1 MSVRISLKGL
11 LGEIAHIPKHIRF
24 AVSSLA
30 CGMMMFVAV
39 TAPFEYIYITLPAL
53 VITSYAFVWFAI
65 YERIDRVEWIMLFV
79 LPVLW
84 TLEWYVF
91 FYMVPVRWLTRLI
104 FSLIFVIVYYI
115 LVSVE
120 NIYNVGVEKNI
131 QLQKAAITV
140 STIFLVG
147 LCYLAFQMISSF
159 EMYWVLSSVLVALVS
174 WVLAIKHFWTVE
186 PDIKFDLWQL
196 QMAHFVSVF
205 MLMTSAGIGFVPFA
219 AQTTRPVV
227 LAGIFYLLTNVISDV
242 RDPVIFRQKRR
253 EYIVVMIAL
262 LLIIIFTVKS

>member
-1 MSVRISLKGL
+1 MSIKIKPKSLVEDIGY
-11 LGEIAHIPKHIRF
+11 IPKHIRF
-24 AVSSLA
+24 AISSMA
-30 CGMMMFVAV
+30 CGVFMFLAV
-39 TAPFEYIYITLPAL
+39 TTPFQYIYISLPAL
-53 VITSYAFVWFAI
+53 VIISYIFVWFAI

-91 FYMVPVRWLTRLI
+91 FYMVPVRWLTRLL
-104 FSLIFVIVYYI
+104 FSLIFVIVYYV

-159 EMYWVLSSVLVALVS
+159 EMYWILASVFIGLIS
-174 WVLAIKHFWTVE
+174 WVLAMKHFWTVD
-186 PDIKFDLWQL
+186 PRIKFDVWQL
-196 QMAHFVSVF
+196 RMTHFVAIF
-205 MLMTSAGIGFVPFA
+205 MFLTSAGMNFIPFT
-219 AQTTRPVV
+219 AQTTRPVI
-227 LAGIFYLLTNVISDV
+227 LAGVFYLMTNVISDV
-242 RDPVIFRQKRR
+242 RDLVIFKQKSR
-253 EYIVVMIAL
+253 EYLIVMVAL
-262 LLIIIFTVKS
+262 LLIVIFTIQI